1 MMQQVA
7 DDVINNPGNY
17 NDNTHFSINYALTI
31 KQTDGSFSYY
41 SHNSMANWYTKT
53 LGDTRFSLTMTDD
66 DAARSYVEAYK
77 QSSLKRVVKYMLRH
91 LHLQYSPRYHL
102 L

>member
-1 MMQQVA
+1 MLTY
-7 DDVINNPGNY
+7 VINDLATGMIIYIFLSLYFNN
-17 NDNTHFSINYALTI
+17 
-31 KQTDGSFSYY
+31 KVTDGSFSYY

-53 LGDTRFSLTMTDD
+53 LGDTRFSLTMTDE

-77 QSSLKRVVKYMLRH
+77 QE
-91 LHLQYSPRYHL
+91 L